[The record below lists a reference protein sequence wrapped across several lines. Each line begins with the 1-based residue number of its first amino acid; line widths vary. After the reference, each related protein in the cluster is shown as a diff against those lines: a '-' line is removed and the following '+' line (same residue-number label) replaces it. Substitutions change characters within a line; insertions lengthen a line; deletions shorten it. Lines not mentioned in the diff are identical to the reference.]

1 MALGSGFRGRTRCP
15 VWLLG
20 HSEATIIPLGRG
32 NQTNPIYSGKPGEAS
47 HRIIPNC
54 RCEIVARGFVLGQ
67 MSGLTFLSA
76 EVHWLDHWLDPLAG
90 PHSWSMGW
98 INIWQGTSGQSVLD
112 IRGTLFCQVSLVS
125 GSFLN
130 VSCLT
135 SWRDRQEYGREC
147 LCGSC
152 LTSWRH
158 RGWTCPLKLRPLELA
173 ERFDRWSLLNASELA
188 ERFGL
193 LNASTAGACLLNA
206 SARTQ

>member
-1 MALGSGFRGRTRCP
+1 MAMGSGFRGLTRCP

-20 HSEATIIPLGRG
+20 HSEATIIPLGRS

-76 EVHWLDHWLDPLAG
+76 EVHWLDPLAG

-112 IRGTLFCQVSLVS
+112 IRGDPVLPSVACQ
-125 GSFLN
+125 
-130 VSCLT
+130 
-135 SWRDRQEYGREC
+135 RE
-147 LCGSC
+147 
-152 LTSWRH
+152 
-158 RGWTCPLKLRPLELA
+158 RPPRIRKRMPVWVMPDQLERPRMDMPA
-173 ERFDRWSLLNASELA
+173 E
-188 ERFGL
+188 
-193 LNASTAGACLLNA
+193 ASTAGAC
-206 SARTQ
+206 